1 MHLYSRG
8 WTSSPQPYLPTYMHA
23 CVYAAKCLHMV
34 ATHLGDASR
43 EDEVGVLDRRELLFE
58 ELFERI
64 HLPHEEQRRR
74 EDAVARLERL

>member
-1 MHLYSRG
+1 
-8 WTSSPQPYLPTYMHA
+8 
-23 CVYAAKCLHMV
+23 MV

-64 HLPHEEQRRR
+64 YLPHEEQRRR
-74 EDAVARLERL
+74 EDAVARLECL